1 MYGGIGNMKKKLIAL
16 AVLGLVATLLANA
29 APTYAKALV
38 FKYSDQVNIYITS
51 VPCPIPKYAD
61 AFPYTA
67 KAIKKA
73 NGKKDTLLGCF
84 TGNDDAVTIQWQD
97 INGKPSDQTVL
108 PTDQFTVP
116 IEDTI

>member
-16 AVLGLVATLLANA
+16 AVLGLAAVLIANA
-29 APTYAKALV
+29 APIYAKALV

-61 AFPYTA
+61 AFPYAA
-67 KAIKKA
+67 KAVKKA

-84 TGNDDAVTIQWQD
+84 TGNDDTVTIQWQD

>member
-1 MYGGIGNMKKKLIAL
+1 MIKRIFLL
-16 AVLGLVATLLANA
+16 LLVVACWTYVIANA

-51 VPCPIPKYAD
+51 VPCPISKYAD

-67 KAIKKA
+67 KAVKKA

-84 TGNDDAVTIQWQD
+84 TGNDDVVTIQWQD
-97 INGKPSDQTVL
+97 INGKPSDQTIL